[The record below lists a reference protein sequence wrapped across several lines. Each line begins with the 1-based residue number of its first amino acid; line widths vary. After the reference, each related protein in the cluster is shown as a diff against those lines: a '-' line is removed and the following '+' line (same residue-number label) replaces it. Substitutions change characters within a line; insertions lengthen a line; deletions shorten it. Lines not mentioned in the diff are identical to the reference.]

1 MANGLYK
8 VLGFLLVGL
17 AGLGFVLPVLPGT
30 PFLLAAA
37 WCFARSSE
45 KWHQWLL
52 NSELFGPIIANWE
65 ENRCI
70 SWRTK
75 VVALLSMG
83 FVGGASILFGVNE
96 TWMRLVALFLI
107 SLGAITVLSLK
118 TCPSS
123 PSATAGCSRSADADA
138 ESNIDAH

>member
-1 MANGLYK
+1 M
-8 VLGFLLVGL
+8 GL

-52 NSELFGPIIANWE
+52 ASDLFGPIIRNWE

-70 SWRTK
+70 SRRTK
-75 VVALLSMG
+75 AVAISSMLL
-83 FVGGASILFGVNE
+83 VGGASIVFGVDSN
-96 TWMRLVALFLI
+96 WLRALAFVLI
-107 SLGAITVLSLK
+107 SIGSYVVLSTK
-118 TCPSS
+118 TCDQEALECACLDDPDISS
-123 PSATAGCSRSADADA
+123 GEGRPQD
-138 ESNIDAH
+138 